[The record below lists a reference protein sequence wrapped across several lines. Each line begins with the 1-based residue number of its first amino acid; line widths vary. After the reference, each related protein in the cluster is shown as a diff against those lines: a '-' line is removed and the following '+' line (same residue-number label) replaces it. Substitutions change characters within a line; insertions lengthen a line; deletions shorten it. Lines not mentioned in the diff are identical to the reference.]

1 MEINQNYSKIRLW
14 IVFVIFGIFALYILI
29 SYGKLSFTPL
39 AENKKQSIKIERGS
53 ILDSSGKPLAVSAS
67 FYHVGVKPSVVEKYK
82 ANLAKVLASPL
93 KMSEEEIL
101 STIDNAPADFV
112 YLKKRIT
119 ETEYEN
125 AKYLLRLN
133 NLSSFV
139 SFDEVIGRVYP
150 ENALASQV
158 VGFMGDAGTGLSGI
172 EYSMQSVLAPDV
184 QSIDTAYYSPTS
196 GKGKNV
202 YLTINAD
209 LQYKLE
215 KIANQAMEN
224 TGAESLMLIAAEA
237 KTGEILSYISLPSA
251 NLNYYPSSSQD
262 EKTDRPAVLAYEPGS
277 VFKIFSV
284 ASFIESGKISKNDK
298 FLCDGKC
305 EIVGSA
311 GEKAVIT
318 CLDHHGWVTAR
329 EALQYSCND
338 ALAQMSQKI
347 GSEDFLRYIRSFG
360 FGSRTEIELPGET
373 RGSVKTTSDKLWSIR
388 SKPTISIG
396 QEISVSA
403 LQMVQATSALAN
415 DGVPISLSL
424 ISKITNYDGTVEY
437 QHEPTYKTPVVSKA
451 TADYLLSC
459 METTARAGT
468 GSRANISDVS
478 IGVKTGTAQM
488 LDPETGGYSETD
500 FVSNCVAVFPVED
513 PEIILYIV
521 ITKAKGETYAGRI
534 VAPVIGDAADVII
547 DHLGMAR
554 KNATSLV
561 HSGQITVYA
570 ENPST
575 IEDVIP
581 DFIGT
586 PKRLLMNLL
595 NRKDMEVSINGDGY
609 VVSQYPEPGTPVTK
623 GIIVELYLE

>member
-1 MEINQNYSKIRLW
+1 MPVNQHYSKFRLGL
-14 IVFVIFGIFALYILI
+14 IFSLFGLLAIYILI
-29 SYGKLSFTPL
+29 VFAKLSFTPIN
-39 AENKKQSIKIERGS
+39 ENKEKTIEVERGS
-53 ILDSSGKPLAVSAS
+53 ILDNSGKPLAISAK
-67 FYHVGVKPSVVEKYK
+67 FYHVGVKPSHVESYK
-82 ANLAKVLASPL
+82 EELAECLATPL
-93 KMSEEEIL
+93 KLSKEEIL
-101 STIDNAPADFV
+101 NTIESAPADFV

-119 ETEYEN
+119 ETEYDQV
-125 AKYLLRLN
+125 KYALN
-133 NLSSFV
+133 SKELGGV

-150 ENALASQV
+150 ENSLASQV
-158 VGFMGDAGTGLSGI
+158 IGFMGDEGKGLSGI

-184 QSIDTAYYSPTS
+184 QTIDEAYYTPSS

-202 YLTINAD
+202 YLTIDGN

-215 KIANQAMEN
+215 KIANDAMSTTN
-224 TGAESLMLIAAEA
+224 AESLMLIAAKA
-237 KTGEILSYISLPSA
+237 KTGEILSYISLPA
-251 NLNYYPSSSQD
+251 ADLNEYPSSTQ
-262 EKTDRPAVLAYEPGS
+262 EERTDRPAVLAYEPGS

-284 ASFIESGKISKNDK
+284 ASFIESGAISENDR
-298 FLCDGKC
+298 FYCDGRC
-305 EIVGSA
+305 EIHGKS
-311 GEKAVIT
+311 GETAVIT

-347 GSEDFLRYIRSFG
+347 DSDLFLSYIRNFG
-360 FGSRTEIELPGET
+360 FGSRTEVELPGET

-403 LQMVQATSALAN
+403 LQMVQATTALTN
-415 DGVPISLSL
+415 EGTPIKLSL
-424 ISKITNYDGTVEY
+424 VSKITNYDGTVEY
-437 QHEPTYKTPVVSKA
+437 EHEINYKEPVISME

-468 GSRANISDVS
+468 GTRANINDVS

-488 LDPETGGYSETD
+488 LDPETGRYSDTD
-500 FVSNCVAVFPVED
+500 FVSNCVAVFPIEN

-521 ITKAKGETYAGRI
+521 INKAKGETYAGRI

-554 KNATSLV
+554 SGASSVMHT
-561 HSGQITVYA
+561 GQITVYS
-570 ENPST
+570 ENPAT
-575 IEDVIP
+575 LGDFMP

-586 PKRLLMNLL
+586 PKRLLTNLL
-595 NRKDMEVSINGDGY
+595 NRKDIDLKIEGDGY
-609 VVSQYPEPGTPVTK
+609 VVSQYPEPGTPITK
-623 GIIVELYLE
+623 GMIVELYLE